1 MSYAP
6 IYSKLHELEQRLA
19 VVEASSKA
27 VSSVSA
33 TQPVVATAATAAT
46 TDFDISGIRKEID
59 DLLKV
64 VSGFAFA
71 TKEELPDV
79 SVFATL
85 ASLDTLATKAELPDV
100 SGFATIASLDAFA
113 TIASLDAFATI
124 ASLDAFATKEE
135 LPDVSALATKEELVA
150 YAELSAKFDNLLNVV
165 SHLNTKI
172 TEANEKIAELEARP

>member
-19 VVEASSKA
+19 VVEASKA
-27 VSSVSA
+27 VSYVSA
-33 TQPVVATAATAAT
+33 TPPTTDTTAT

-59 DLLKV
+59 DLLKE

-79 SVFATL
+79 SVFATI
-85 ASLDTLATKAELPDV
+85 ASLDALATKAELPDV
-100 SGFATIASLDAFA
+100 SGFATIASLDA
-113 TIASLDAFATI
+113 L
-124 ASLDAFATKEE
+124 ATKEE
-135 LPDVSALATKEELVA
+135 LPDVSGFATLASLDALATKEELVA

>member
-6 IYSKLHELEQRLA
+6 IYSKLHELEERLA
-19 VVEASSKA
+19 VVEAYKA

-33 TQPVVATAATAAT
+33 TQPVVAVAATAATTAT

-59 DLLKV
+59 DLSKV

-71 TKEELPDV
+71 TK
-79 SVFATL
+79 
-85 ASLDTLATKAELPDV
+85 AELPDV
-100 SGFATIASLDAFA
+100 SAFA
-113 TIASLDAFATI
+113 TL

-135 LPDVSALATKEELVA
+135 LPDVSGFATLASLDAFATKEELVA

-172 TEANEKIAELEARP
+172 TETNEKIAELEARP

>member
-19 VVEASSKA
+19 VVEASKA
-27 VSSVSA
+27 VA
-33 TQPVVATAATAAT
+33 TTAPVAPVATTAPVAAIAS

-59 DLLKV
+59 DLAKV
-64 VSGFAFA
+64 VSTLA
-71 TKEELPDV
+71 TKDELPDV
-79 SVFATL
+79 SAFATI
-85 ASLDTLATKAELPDV
+85 ASLDALATKSELPDV
-100 SGFATIASLDAFA
+100 SGFATL
-113 TIASLDAFATI
+113 ASLDAFATI
-124 ASLDAFATKEE
+124 ASLDAFATKSE
-135 LPDVSALATKEELVA
+135 LPDVSGFATLASLDAFATKEELVA

>member
-33 TQPVVATAATAAT
+33 TQPTAAT

-59 DLLKV
+59 DLSKV

-79 SVFATL
+79 SGFATL
-85 ASLDTLATKAELPDV
+85 ASLDAFATKEELTDV
-100 SGFATIASLDAFA
+100 SG
-113 TIASLDAFATI
+113 FATI

-135 LPDVSALATKEELVA
+135 LPDVSGFATKEELVA

-172 TEANEKIAELEARP
+172 TEANEKIVELEARP